1 MQKIL
6 QHLVQR
12 STARFCHEPVF
23 VATTERKTMTFLTS
37 TGKPLPQHIVD
48 SAASAGDSDVSRRE
62 FLAMASAFGATAVT
76 AYGMLGMAAPAMA
89 AGHKMG
95 GTLRYQTEVRAL
107 KDPRTYDWSQ
117 IANFTR
123 GWIEYL
129 VHYENDGTFEGRLLE
144 SWEISD
150 DATVYTLNVRKGVK
164 WNDGSDFTADDVAR
178 NIAGWCDKEL
188 EGNSMAGRFATLID
202 AETGKAI
209 EGAIEVVDSHTVRLN
224 LPSADI
230 SLIPGMADY
239 PAAIV
244 PVSYTPETAMS
255 NPIGTGPYLPE
266 SLEVGVK
273 AVLVRNEDHTWWNA
287 GNGAYMDRIEYID
300 YGTDPSAW
308 VAAAEADEV
317 DMTYEMQGE
326 FIDLFETL
334 DGWNTN
340 NVVTG
345 ATIVI
350 RPNQLA
356 EVDGKKPYAD
366 KRVRQAISMAVD
378 NAVLLE
384 LGVAGRGEVAE
395 NHHVGPMHPEYAALP
410 PRKFDPAAAKAL
422 MEEAGMGD
430 YEHELLSIDDAW
442 RKDTT
447 DAVAAQLRDAGI
459 KVKRTILPGS
469 TFWNDWVKYPFS
481 STNWNHRPLGVQIW
495 ALAYRTDEAWNEFGW
510 SNAEFDG
517 ILAEALA
524 TPDLEARR
532 ALMAK
537 GQAIIQEEGVT
548 IQPYWR
554 SLYNNTREGIVG
566 GEMHISFEFRPE
578 RVAWT

>member
-1 MQKIL
+1 
-6 QHLVQR
+6 
-12 STARFCHEPVF
+12 
-23 VATTERKTMTFLTS
+23 MTFFTS

-48 SAASAGDSDVSRRE
+48 SAASAGESEVSRRE
-62 FLAMASAFGATAVT
+62 FLAMASAFGATAAT
-76 AYGMLGMAAPAMA
+76 AYGMLGMATPAMA

-95 GTLRYQTEVRAL
+95 GTLRYQMEVRAL

-144 SWEISD
+144 SWEISA

-164 WNDGSDFTADDVAR
+164 WNDGSDFTAEDVAR
-178 NIAGWCDKEL
+178 NITGWCDKEL

-202 AETGKAI
+202 ADTGKAL
-209 EGAIEVVDSHTVRLN
+209 EGAIEVLDTHTVRLN

-244 PVSYTPETAMS
+244 PASYTPETAMS
-255 NPIGTGPYLPE
+255 NPVGTGPYKPE

-287 GNGAYMDRIEYID
+287 GNGAYMDRIELID

-308 VAAAEADEV
+308 VAAAEAEEI
-317 DMTYEMQGE
+317 DMTYEMNGE
-326 FIDLFETL
+326 FVDIFDTL

-340 NVVTG
+340 SVVTG
-345 ATIVI
+345 ATVVV

-378 NAVLLE
+378 NAILLE
-384 LGVAGRGEVAE
+384 LGIAGRGDVAE
-395 NHHVGPMHPEYAALP
+395 NCHVGPMHPEYAKMP
-410 PRKFDPAAAKAL
+410 PRKIDPADAKAL
-422 MEEAGMGD
+422 MDEAGMGD
-430 YEHELLSIDDAW
+430 FEHELISIDDAY

-469 TFWNDWVKYPFS
+469 TFWNDWTKYPFS
-481 STNWNHRPLGVQIW
+481 CTNWNHRPLGVQIW
-495 ALAYRTDEAWNEFGW
+495 ALAYRSGEAWNEFGW
-510 SNAEFDG
+510 SNTEFDA

-532 ALMAK
+532 ALMAR
-537 GQAIIQEEGVT
+537 GQAIVQNEGVT

-554 SLYNNTREGIVG
+554 SLYNNTRKGLVG

-578 RVAWT
+578 RIAWT

>member
-1 MQKIL
+1 
-6 QHLVQR
+6 
-12 STARFCHEPVF
+12 
-23 VATTERKTMTFLTS
+23 MTFFTS

-48 SAASAGDSDVSRRE
+48 SAASAGESEVSRRE
-62 FLAMASAFGATAVT
+62 FLAMASAFGATAAT
-76 AYGMLGMAAPAMA
+76 AYGMLGMATPAMA

-95 GTLRYQTEVRAL
+95 GTLRYQMEVRAL

-144 SWEISD
+144 SWEISA

-164 WNDGSDFTADDVAR
+164 WNDGSDFTAEDVAR
-178 NIAGWCDKEL
+178 NITGWCDKEL

-202 AETGKAI
+202 ADTGKAL
-209 EGAIEVVDSHTVRLN
+209 EGAIEVLDTHTVRLN

-244 PVSYTPETAMS
+244 PASYTPETAMS
-255 NPIGTGPYLPE
+255 NPVGTGPYKPE

-287 GNGAYMDRIEYID
+287 GNGAYMDRIELID

-308 VAAAEADEV
+308 VAAAEAEEI
-317 DMTYEMQGE
+317 DMTYEMNGE
-326 FIDLFETL
+326 FVDIFDTL

-340 NVVTG
+340 SVVTG
-345 ATIVI
+345 ATVVV

-378 NAVLLE
+378 NAILLE
-384 LGVAGRGEVAE
+384 LGIAGRGDVAE
-395 NHHVGPMHPEYAALP
+395 NCHVGPMHPEYAKMP
-410 PRKFDPAAAKAL
+410 PRKIDPAGAKAL
-422 MEEAGMGD
+422 MDEAGMGD
-430 YEHELLSIDDAW
+430 FEHELISIDDAY

-469 TFWNDWVKYPFS
+469 TFWNDWTKYPFS
-481 STNWNHRPLGVQIW
+481 CTNWNHRPLGVQIW
-495 ALAYRTDEAWNEFGW
+495 ALAYRSGEAWNEFGW
-510 SNAEFDG
+510 SNTDFDA

-532 ALMAK
+532 ALMAR
-537 GQAIIQEEGVT
+537 GQAIIQDEGVT

-554 SLYNNTREGIVG
+554 SLYNNTRKGLVG

-578 RVAWT
+578 RIAWT

>member
-1 MQKIL
+1 
-6 QHLVQR
+6 
-12 STARFCHEPVF
+12 
-23 VATTERKTMTFLTS
+23 MTFFTS

-48 SAASAGDSDVSRRE
+48 SAASAGESEVSRRE
-62 FLAMASAFGATAVT
+62 FLAMASAFGATAAT
-76 AYGMLGMAAPAMA
+76 AYGMLGMATPAMA

-95 GTLRYQTEVRAL
+95 GTLRYQMEVRAL

-144 SWEISD
+144 SWEISA

-164 WNDGSDFTADDVAR
+164 WNDGSDFTAEDVAR
-178 NIAGWCDKEL
+178 NITGWCDKEL

-202 AETGKAI
+202 ADTGKAL
-209 EGAIEVVDSHTVRLN
+209 EGAIEVLDTHTVRLN

-244 PVSYTPETAMS
+244 PASYTPETAMS
-255 NPIGTGPYLPE
+255 NPVGTGPYKPE

-287 GNGAYMDRIEYID
+287 GNGAYMDRIELID

-308 VAAAEADEV
+308 VAAAEAEEI
-317 DMTYEMQGE
+317 DMTYEMNGE
-326 FIDLFETL
+326 FVDIFDTL

-340 NVVTG
+340 SVVTG
-345 ATIVI
+345 ATVVV

-378 NAVLLE
+378 NAILLE
-384 LGVAGRGEVAE
+384 LGIAGRGDVAE
-395 NHHVGPMHPEYAALP
+395 NCHVGPMHPEYAKMP
-410 PRKFDPAAAKAL
+410 PRKIDPAGAKAL
-422 MEEAGMGD
+422 MDEAGMGD
-430 YEHELLSIDDAW
+430 FEHELISIDDAY

-469 TFWNDWVKYPFS
+469 TFWNDWTKYPFS
-481 STNWNHRPLGVQIW
+481 CTNWNHRPLGVQIW
-495 ALAYRTDEAWNEFGW
+495 ALAYRSGEAWNEFGW
-510 SNAEFDG
+510 SNTEFDA

-532 ALMAK
+532 ALMAR
-537 GQAIIQEEGVT
+537 GQAIIQDEGVT

-554 SLYNNTREGIVG
+554 SLYNNTRKGLVG

-578 RVAWT
+578 RIAWT